1 VITQVAAEGV
11 IELIGDQLPHQRC
24 FGGKTDARIA
34 VIIAELADLIVLQ
47 RFERL
52 LARAQPLHAQQPMSP
67 RVLGGTAVVLLA
79 AGVAGYAGNQILRV
93 TQMRREIV
101 TMERE
106 ITTLRARTEELT
118 RTVDGLRNDPAYV
131 EKLAREE
138 FGMVRPDETVLK
150 FPSAAR

>member
-1 VITQVAAEGV
+1 
-11 IELIGDQLPHQRC
+11 
-24 FGGKTDARIA
+24 
-34 VIIAELADLIVLQ
+34 
-47 RFERL
+47 
-52 LARAQPLHAQQPMSP
+52 MSP
-67 RVLGGTAVVLLA
+67 RVLGATALVLLA

-106 ITTLRARTEELT
+106 ITTLRVRTEELT
-118 RTVDGLRNDPAYV
+118 RTVERLRNDPAYI

>member
-1 VITQVAAEGV
+1 V
-11 IELIGDQLPHQRC
+11 
-24 FGGKTDARIA
+24 
-34 VIIAELADLIVLQ
+34 
-47 RFERL
+47 
-52 LARAQPLHAQQPMSP
+52 SP
-67 RVLGGTAVVLLA
+67 RVLGGTALVLLA

-118 RTVDGLRNDPAYV
+118 RTVDRLRNDPAYV